1 MQPISTIASTI
12 AESTQPRKSKS
23 TLNLQDLINKPE
35 GASNSKPKTEV
46 EPILESRSLTMA
58 EVKTAWNQFAELR
71 KNQVAEYSML
81 QREFSLKENKISL
94 QLSNPVEEQ
103 LLLAVKTELIVFLR
117 NKLNTD
123 VNVDSILSLAPSK
136 KIIYTNKEK
145 FDHLS
150 EKYPLLIELK
160 NRLGLD
166 TDY

>member
-103 LLLAVKTELIVFLR
+103 LLHAVKTELIVFLR

-123 VNVDSILSLAPSK
+123 VNVDCILSLAPSK